1 MSEERKPL
9 IQADHLKKYYPIR
22 SGIITHT
29 VGNIH
34 AVDDVSFSIME
45 GETLGLVGESGC
57 GKSTIGRQLV
67 GLELPTEGKIF
78 YDGRDLSSLKKKD
91 LRRIRT
97 QLQMVFQDPYS
108 SLNPRKHIFEILA
121 QPMLYHRISTRETV
135 EKDIGRILDM
145 VGLPK
150 HVLGRYPH
158 EFSGGQRQRIGIAK
172 ALSLN
177 PRFIVCDEP
186 VSALDVS
193 IQAQILNLLKSLQKE
208 LNLTL
213 LFVGHGLGAV
223 NYVSD
228 RIAVMYLGTIVEIGE
243 AREIFRHPVH
253 PYTQALLDAVP
264 VPDPAEKDREK
275 EFLQGE
281 IGDSSNPPS
290 GCRFHPRCP
299 YAVSECSRMQPVL
312 QKLDRV
318 AEHYAACPV
327 LASEQDRKN
336 SGKALAISEGKA
348 GSSREVSAVSDG
360 KGTAH
365 V

>member
-1 MSEERKPL
+1 MNTKKRTPL
-9 IQADHLKKYYPIR
+9 IQVENLKKYYPVKG
-22 SGIITHT
+22 GIINRTIGY
-29 VGNIH
+29 VK
-34 AVDDVSFSIME
+34 AVDGISFSIME

-67 GLELPTEGKIF
+67 GLEVPTEGKI
-78 YDGRDLSSLKKKD
+78 YYQGMELSLLNKKD
-91 LRRIRT
+91 MQKIRT

-108 SLNPRKHIFEILA
+108 SLNPRKHIFAILS
-121 QPMLYHRISTRETV
+121 QPMLYHGISTRDTV
-135 EKDIGRILDM
+135 EKDILKILDM
-145 VGLPK
+145 VGLPRNT
-150 HVLGRYPH
+150 LGRYPH

-228 RIAVMYLGTIVEIGE
+228 RIAVMYLGKIVEMGN
-243 AREIFRHPVH
+243 AKEIFGTPVH
-253 PYTQALLDAVP
+253 PYTKALLDAVP
-264 VPDPAEKDREK
+264 VPDPKEK
-275 EFLQGE
+275 EKKHSLLQGE
-281 IGDSSNPPS
+281 IGDSTNPPR

-299 YAVSECSRMQPVL
+299 YATEICS
-312 QKLDRV
+312 QKEPEMR
-318 AEHYAACPV
+318 ETEKGSMHYAACPIV
-327 LASEQDRKN
+327 MQSE
-336 SGKALAISEGKA
+336 
-348 GSSREVSAVSDG
+348 EVQGID
-360 KGTAH
+360 
-365 V
+365 